1 MSVGSKRIECIGGDS
16 TSNVAYKGNMIIAS
30 GTLITTLPKKFYTK
44 IGVRSG
50 STYKMR
56 TCKRPI

>member
-50 STYKMR
+50 STYK
-56 TCKRPI
+56 